1 MNHFEQ
7 ILAGMTKAERDAHA
21 TRGDVTQ
28 LSANLVRLNQQLKQR
43 IAAFEQRMAA
53 LEQRLEQEA
62 HS

>member
-7 ILAGMTKAERDAHA
+7 ILAGMTTDERDAHA

-28 LSANLVRLNQQLKQR
+28 LAANLVRLNQQLKQR
-43 IAAFEQRMAA
+43 IAAFEQRLAT
-53 LEQRLEQEA
+53 LEQRLEKEA